1 MYLPPFISLAFL
13 AGLLIRHWQLTN
25 RAVEADRE
33 LQAAFVQRVRLA
45 YPGKRFIFIDESSFD
60 SRTWARRYGRS
71 RRGRRTRYRVLFVR
85 GERWTLLPV
94 MSEGGVLDYM
104 VYKGSIDGFRYIDF
118 LTNTLVPALAGLE
131 DVVLVLDNCRIHH
144 IQEAKDILTDAGI
157 EVLYL
162 PPYSP
167 TLNPIELM
175 FSQVKSGVRGLPLEV
190 RTSEPVPLL
199 IAAAME
205 RVTAADCAGCYKHS
219 CEYYSRA

>member
-1 MYLPPFISLAFL
+1 MISGTYTLICIVSVVVNALTYYYLL
-13 AGLLIRHWQLTN
+13 
-25 RAVEADRE
+25 
-33 LQAAFVQRVRLA
+33 
-45 YPGKRFIFIDESSFD
+45 
-60 SRTWARRYGRS
+60 
-71 RRGRRTRYRVLFVR
+71 
-85 GERWTLLPV
+85 
-94 MSEGGVLDYM
+94 
-104 VYKGSIDGFRYIDF
+104 YKGSIDGFRYIDF

-144 IQEAKDILTDAGI
+144 IQEAKNILTDAGI